1 MENSGIYYTQYDGNF
16 PLIKTVMHYTLIMKK
31 IPTVDELQES
41 FNDFS
46 LFTFEL
52 IEKANEDTKYLKFA
66 AVNSQ
71 ISLELFLKYLFA
83 KQNKVNEIRK
93 KRNSKLTNDFQ
104 DFSQI
109 LNHYYA
115 KQKWTYGSKK
125 EFKKLIETRNSIVHK
140 GYHSLSTE
148 ELAIIIVRTIFFI
161 HSTAWSQL
169 DEYVLSDNY
178 LPHKIS
184 ENKFWRKG
192 VEKFIDELIEL
203 NDYCE
208 VLTCMACKT
217 YSVVGGEDFALE
229 EYHFENHRICL
240 NCLTSIDI
248 SHEARIIECYN
259 CYEESY
265 LIDALNEQND
275 QLYIAK
281 CSECNT
287 DTFVRKCPNCDTFY
301 HPDSPNEKKYG
312 QKYFCSENCAI
323 IFCE

>member
-1 MENSGIYYTQYDGNF
+1 
-16 PLIKTVMHYTLIMKK
+16 MKK

-41 FNDFS
+41 FNDFA
-46 LFTFEL
+46 LFTFDL

-71 ISLELFLKYLFA
+71 VSLELFLKYLFT
-83 KQNKVNEIRK
+83 KQNRVNEIRK
-93 KRNSKLTNDFQ
+93 KKNSKLTNDFQ

-109 LNHYYA
+109 LNQFYA
-115 KQKWTYGSKK
+115 TQRWSYGSKK
-125 EFKKLIETRNSIVHK
+125 DFKKLIETRNSIVHK
-140 GYHSLSTE
+140 GFHSLSTD
-148 ELAIIIVRTIFFI
+148 ELATIIVRTIFFI
-161 HSTAWSQL
+161 HSTSWSQL

-192 VEKFIDELIEL
+192 VEKFIGELIEL
-203 NDYCE
+203 NEYCE
-208 VLTCMACKT
+208 VLTCMACKK
-217 YSVVGGEDFALE
+217 YSVVSGEYFALE
-229 EYHFENHRICL
+229 HFHFDDHRICL
-240 NCLTSIDI
+240 NCLTSIDLLV
-248 SHEARIIECYN
+248 EARIIECYN

-265 LIDALNEQND
+265 LINALNEQND

-287 DTFVRKCPNCDTFY
+287 DTLVRKCRNCEKFY
-301 HPDSPNEKKYG
+301 HPNSSEE
-312 QKYFCSENCAI
+312 QKCGKEYFCSENCAN